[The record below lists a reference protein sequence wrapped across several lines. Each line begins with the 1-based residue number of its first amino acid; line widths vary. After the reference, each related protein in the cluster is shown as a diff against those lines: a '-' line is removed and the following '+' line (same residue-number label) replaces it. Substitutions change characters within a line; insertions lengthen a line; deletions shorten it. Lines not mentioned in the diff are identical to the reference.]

1 MNAPFMTKRLV
12 SDFIKKNG
20 RSPNEEEYKLLQY
33 TAMRILYK
41 NNSVYGV
48 NGCYKPITPKPKT
61 NLTKEEIS
69 KLQREMEMSIFDRY
83 GVKKGDFENEKIQ
96 N

>member
-1 MNAPFMTKRLV
+1 MKAPFMTRRLV

-20 RSPNEEEYKLLQY
+20 RSPNKKEYKLLQY
-33 TAMRILYK
+33 EAMRILYK

-61 NLTKEEIS
+61 NLTKKEIS
-69 KLQREMEMSIFDRY
+69 KLQREMEMSMFDRY
-83 GVKKGDFENEKIQ
+83 GVKKGDFENGK
-96 N
+96 

>member
-1 MNAPFMTKRLV
+1 MNAPFMTRKLV

-20 RSPNEEEYKLLQY
+20 RSPNEEEYKLLQWE
-33 TAMRILYK
+33 AMRILIK
-41 NNSVYGV
+41 NNSVYGI
-48 NGCYKPITPKPKT
+48 KSKT
-61 NLTKEEIS
+61 NLTEEEMT
-69 KLQREMEMSIFDRY
+69 KLQREMEFSIFDRY

>member
-1 MNAPFMTKRLV
+1 MKAPFMTRRLV

-20 RSPNEEEYKLLQY
+20 RSPNRKEYKLLQCE
-33 TAMRILYK
+33 AMRILIK

-48 NGCYKPITPKPKT
+48 GCYKSITPKPKT

-69 KLQREMEMSIFDRY
+69 KLQREMEMTIFDRY
-83 GVKKGDFENEKIQ
+83 GVKKGDFDNGKIQ